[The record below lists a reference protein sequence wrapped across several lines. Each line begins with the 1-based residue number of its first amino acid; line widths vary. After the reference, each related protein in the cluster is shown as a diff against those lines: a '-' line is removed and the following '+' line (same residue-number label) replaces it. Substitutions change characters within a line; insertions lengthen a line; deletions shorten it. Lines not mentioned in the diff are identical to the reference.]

1 MENKIVIAVIGCGRI
16 AQNAHFP
23 AFSQMDNIRVKY
35 ACDLIEEKA
44 NAMKEKY
51 AFVENVI
58 TDYKIALADNEVD
71 CVYVLTPNYA
81 HYTVTMDALRAGKH
95 VFCEKPVDL
104 ELDRVKDVK
113 ELVAKTSKKYMVGFN
128 RRFDHNFKAIR
139 DNINKGV
146 IGKLELIQ
154 ITSRD
159 PEPPPISYVKVSGG
173 LFCDMMIHDFD
184 MVRYLSGSNP
194 KSVTAI
200 GDALVDSKIK
210 TEGSDIDTAIVS
222 IELENGALAVIT
234 NSRRASYGYDQRAE
248 VHGEKGALS
257 CTNDTSNTLVI
268 STSDGITHDKPLH
281 FFLERYMDAYR
292 TEIEM
297 FMDAVIN
304 NKETPVTI
312 EEAYQSLLL
321 AKAAKKSLEENRK
334 VYIKELL

>member
-1 MENKIVIAVIGCGRI
+1 MIKIGIIGAGRI
-16 AQNAHFP
+16 GKVHAKAALNVNGA
-23 AFSQMDNIRVKY
+23 MVKWI
-35 ACDLIEEKA
+35 ADPIAGDLEETAKTMGIEKTS
-44 NAMKEKY
+44 K
-51 AFVENVI
+51 
-58 TDYKIALADNEVD
+58 DYKDILNDKEVD
-71 CVYVLTPNYA
+71 AVFICTPTDT
-81 HYTVTMDALRAGKH
+81 HYSISIEALNAGKH

-184 MVRYLSGSNP
+184 MVRYLSSSNP

>member
-1 MENKIVIAVIGCGRI
+1 MIKIGIIGAGRI
-16 AQNAHFP
+16 GKVHAKAALNVNGAIVKWIADP
-23 AFSQMDNIRVKY
+23 IVDNLQEI
-35 ACDLIEEKA
+35 ASSMGIEKTS
-44 NAMKEKY
+44 K
-51 AFVENVI
+51 
-58 TDYKIALADNEVD
+58 DYKDILNDKEVD
-71 CVYVLTPNYA
+71 AVFICTPTDT
-81 HYTVTMDALRAGKH
+81 HYSISMEALNAGKH

-173 LFCDMMIHDFD
+173 LFCDMRIHDFD